1 MHYSLHH
8 HLMVKSGIADCL
20 HHRAKRICKQK
31 PALTGEGKH
40 VQNVLMANGYPRQA
54 AMKKRKRRRD
64 AHRSG
69 RPKARVF
76 LPYIKGLSEKIG
88 RACRPL
94 GIHTTFSSRNTLRRS
109 LTKVKETQSMM
120 DVKGVVYF
128 IPCAECS
135 AVYVGET
142 GRTLKV
148 HMAEHRRAV
157 KNMDPKNGIAT
168 HVQKTAHAID
178 WQEARILVR
187 EEN

>member
-1 MHYSLHH
+1 
-8 HLMVKSGIADCL
+8 
-20 HHRAKRICKQK
+20 
-31 PALTGEGKH
+31 
-40 VQNVLMANGYPRQA
+40 
-54 AMKKRKRRRD
+54 MKKRKRRRD

-69 RPKARVF
+69 RPKTRVF

-94 GIHTTFSSRNTLRRS
+94 GIQTTFSSRNTLRRS

-120 DVKGVVYF
+120 DVKRVVYS

-135 AVYVGET
+135 AVYVDE
-142 GRTLKV
+142 RTLKV

-157 KNMDPKNGIAT
+157 KNMDPKNGIAM
-168 HVQKTAHAID
+168 HVQKTAHTID

-187 EEN
+187 EENWERRRVLEALEIQ